1 MAKASVSR
9 IKDFVSLNCAAPVW
23 VGVDVHKKTY
33 HVAVLRSDG
42 LIKDWSA
49 TASPRLLVKQIRSWE
64 VEIGGV
70 AYEAGP
76 TGFGLARALS
86 EAGIRTIVAPPSLIP
101 RPVSMGAK
109 TDRLDC
115 IALARYASKGMLKS
129 IAIPSRDQE
138 ANRSLARRRD
148 QISREVRRTKQRIKS
163 LLLVSGISEPAGLRA
178 WSKKG
183 IENLKA
189 LELPE
194 GLRYTLDSLLFDLDH
209 HLCSRQVVDEQLKHL
224 INHHADDRKAVD
236 CMQTVP
242 GVGVVTATKFRL
254 EIFDPQRFRHPKEI
268 TCLVGLAPM
277 DRRTGKQKGQAK
289 LRPSG
294 QKELRSLLVEAA
306 WRLRAKESWAR
317 EFYNR
322 VLAAN
327 RTPQKAIVALARKL
341 CIILWRICVETR
353 PYRICTAR

>member
-1 MAKASVSR
+1 MAKASVSK
-9 IKDFVSLNCAAPVW
+9 IEEFVSGTCGKPVW

-49 TASPRLLVKQIRSWE
+49 TASPELLVKQLRSWE
-64 VEIGGV
+64 VEIGSV

-76 TGFGLARALS
+76 TGFGLARALK
-86 EAGIRTIVAPPSLIP
+86 EVGIKVIVAAPNRIP
-101 RPVSMGAK
+101 RPVSKGAK

-129 IAIPSRDQE
+129 IAIPSRDHE
-138 ANRSLARRRD
+138 AKRSLGRRRD

-163 LLLVSGISEPAGLRA
+163 LLLVSGIDEPAGLRG
-178 WSKKG
+178 WSQKG
-183 IENLKA
+183 IECLRT

-194 GLRYTLDSLLFDLDH
+194 GLRYALDSLLLDLDH
-209 HLCSRQVVDEQLKHL
+209 HLVSRQMVDEQLKHL
-224 INHHADDRKAVD
+224 IDQHEDDRKAVEFL
-236 CMQTVP
+236 QTVP
-242 GVGVVTATKFRL
+242 GVGIVTATKFRL
-254 EIFDPQRFRHPKEI
+254 EIFDPQRFRNPNEV

-277 DRRTGKQKGQAK
+277 DCRTGNQKGQAK
-289 LRPSG
+289 LNPSG

-306 WRLRAKESWAR
+306 WRLKIQEKWAR

-322 VLAAN
+322 ILAAN

-353 PYRICTAR
+353 PYRTSAV